1 MGRVL
6 HISPNSHIIRNP
18 HDKPS
23 TDPLLEFLMICGICA
38 NSHDVIE
45 TSPNAVDI
53 RLCQLGIHV
62 WRKMDTAMRI

>member
-1 MGRVL
+1 MGDL

-23 TDPLLEFLMICGICA
+23 TDPRREFLMIWGICA

-45 TSPNAVDI
+45 TSPNRVDI

-62 WRKMDTAMRI
+62 WSKVEMAMRI